1 MLLMFAGMDD
11 IRICVVVLGSVYVLS
26 PVLKTLTDTISTDTI
41 YAMTVRTGLS
51 RLHCTM
57 NLYERNNVKSGLLC
71 GIQSFFY
78 FLSFIMATIYKIYKL
93 SFTFILGSNAH
104 KFSFIL
110 LVF

>member
-1 MLLMFAGMDD
+1 MVVLKKMLLMFAGMDD

-51 RLHCTM
+51 KLHCTM

-78 FLSFIMATIYKIYKL
+78 FLSFIMATSQI
-93 SFTFILGSNAH
+93 ILNH
-104 KFSFIL
+104 D
-110 LVF
+110 

>member
-1 MLLMFAGMDD
+1 MVVLKKMLLMFAGMDD

-51 RLHCTM
+51 KLHCTM

-71 GIQSFFY
+71 GIQSVFFFKFY
-78 FLSFIMATIYKIYKL
+78 N
-93 SFTFILGSNAH
+93 GHQSNYSESRL
-104 KFSFIL
+104 KKCPQLF
-110 LVF
+110 